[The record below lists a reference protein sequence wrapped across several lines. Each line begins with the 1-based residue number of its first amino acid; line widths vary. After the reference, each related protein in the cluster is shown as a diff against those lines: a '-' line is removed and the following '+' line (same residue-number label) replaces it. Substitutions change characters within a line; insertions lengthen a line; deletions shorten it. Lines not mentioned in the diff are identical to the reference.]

1 MSRAFL
7 LGAGATRA
15 RYGNAP
21 LSNDFLEKLMRKH
34 VGLFN
39 SIEKSLHG
47 HVDKNNPLDEMNI
60 EKVMTLAYTLEEEN
74 KNALLQCVYSAIYEL
89 LAETTESTEEHI
101 YTYLTGKRMTEPP
114 LLRTLLVDK
123 KRLTRDDFFM
133 TLNYDLYLDR
143 EIISVNGGINY
154 GLNEGYRQ
162 VNSGREYSAY
172 RIPVSS
178 DGLYPVYHLHGSL
191 NWENT
196 LNGHKIIIYPGAIR
210 PLYNGEETNLCL
222 MPPGIKEL
230 SPILKVIWENA
241 EHKLLK
247 SDELI
252 IIGCSLNPEDKKLI
266 DLIRTFRDKKGINK
280 IKIIHYIPG
289 LSGEEYTDLT
299 FENIIGVGYK
309 GYGHGFNLNGPSRNT
324 PGAIKFIF
332 S

>member
-1 MSRAFL
+1 
-7 LGAGATRA
+7 
-15 RYGNAP
+15 
-21 LSNDFLEKLMRKH
+21 
-34 VGLFN
+34 
-39 SIEKSLHG
+39 
-47 HVDKNNPLDEMNI
+47 
-60 EKVMTLAYTLEEEN
+60 
-74 KNALLQCVYSAIYEL
+74 
-89 LAETTESTEEHI
+89 
-101 YTYLTGKRMTEPP
+101 
-114 LLRTLLVDK
+114 
-123 KRLTRDDFFM
+123 
-133 TLNYDLYLDR
+133 
-143 EIISVNGGINY
+143 
-154 GLNEGYRQ
+154 
-162 VNSGREYSAY
+162 
-172 RIPVSS
+172 
-178 DGLYPVYHLHGSL
+178 
-191 NWENT
+191 
-196 LNGHKIIIYPGAIR
+196 
-210 PLYNGEETNLCL
+210 